1 MYKRALKINKKLAVN
16 ANKFEKNKILLL
28 YTIVEKDD
36 GRITKDKDGNEDAV
50 VIGSKDDDA
59 RKRIMTTCR

>member
-1 MYKRALKINKKLAVN
+1 M
-16 ANKFEKNKILLL
+16 LL

-36 GRITKDKDGNEDAV
+36 GRITKGEDGNEDAV

-59 RKRIMTTCR
+59 RKQIMTTCR